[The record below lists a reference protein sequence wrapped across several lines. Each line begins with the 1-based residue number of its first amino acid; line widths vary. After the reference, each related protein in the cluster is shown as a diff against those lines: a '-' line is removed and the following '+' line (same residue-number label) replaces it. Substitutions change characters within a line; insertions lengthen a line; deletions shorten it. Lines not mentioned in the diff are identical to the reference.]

1 MQFIVGA
8 SGEILELFCV
18 LFQFRIRTK
27 HVPHNLRRVRSPIK
41 SKGKNRIL
49 QEWQDCWRLSAT
61 VQNKYVDTVSYTHLN
76 PQVERKILRLQS
88 LVRHNRQAQLYL
100 EQLPDIFRILH
111 HWE

>member
-49 QEWQDCWRLSAT
+49 QEWQDWWRLSAT
-61 VQNKYVDTVSYTHLN
+61 VQNKYVDIRRLLEYHLMKLGN
-76 PQVERKILRLQS
+76 LKI
-88 LVRHNRQAQLYL
+88 
-100 EQLPDIFRILH
+100 IFAKL
-111 HWE
+111 